1 MSASPEAPP
10 LLPPEVP
17 PQAPPSTPK
26 EKPQPAEKFL
36 FSVGVKPNPKSP
48 SPNKRKKAVSGK
60 AVAVSPADFDS
71 LNREATYERLRSL
84 DKEALIE
91 IIRQKDDM
99 IAALLSVKSASDV
112 ERREDT
118 KLVRASL
125 DVVSSAVRSLKTTIE
140 GRLSPAPSSSLAP
153 SSVNS
158 FPPLGT
164 SSSFASTGSSAPL
177 SPSRSLAQVAA
188 SAAAL
193 PLRPRSTRRNPADAL
208 RSAAHSLRSSAPAV
222 SAARAQLQP
231 DQFAIIA
238 VEGFRR
244 MEHSATKQHLSD
256 MGVDVR
262 HVHNVSNV
270 GPILELV
277 VTQSQRDNIV
287 KAITQ
292 VPEGFRPDQCLHVK
306 EDFDPSKPFHQD
318 ANAEVKERVLADFN
332 SRMRRLQARAST
344 FGWSG
349 LGDFFAGRIDVP
361 AARAARKIRKTGST
375 PDSGLA
381 PADATMTDAPG
392 PAVSAETAPEASG
405 SSLATSPPALATSA
419 AEAVAPTA
427 SLGN

>member
-1 MSASPEAPP
+1 M
-10 LLPPEVP
+10 V
-17 PQAPPSTPK
+17 
-26 EKPQPAEKFL
+26 
-36 FSVGVKPNPKSP
+36 
-48 SPNKRKKAVSGK
+48 
-60 AVAVSPADFDS
+60 
-71 LNREATYERLRSL
+71 
-84 DKEALIE
+84 
-91 IIRQKDDM
+91 
-99 IAALLSVKSASDV
+99 AALLCVKSASDV

-158 FPPLGT
+158 FPPLG
-164 SSSFASTGSSAPL
+164 SSSPFASTGSPAPL

-188 SAAAL
+188 SAATL
-193 PLRPRSTRRNPADAL
+193 PLRPRATRRNPADAL

-231 DQFAIIA
+231 DEFAIIA

-292 VPEGFRPDQCLHVK
+292 E
-306 EDFDPSKPFHQD
+306 
-318 ANAEVKERVLADFN
+318 
-332 SRMRRLQARAST
+332 
-344 FGWSG
+344 
-349 LGDFFAGRIDVP
+349 
-361 AARAARKIRKTGST
+361 
-375 PDSGLA
+375 
-381 PADATMTDAPG
+381 
-392 PAVSAETAPEASG
+392 
-405 SSLATSPPALATSA
+405 SSP
-419 AEAVAPTA
+419 
-427 SLGN
+427 

>member
-1 MSASPEAPP
+1 M
-10 LLPPEVP
+10 V
-17 PQAPPSTPK
+17 
-26 EKPQPAEKFL
+26 
-36 FSVGVKPNPKSP
+36 
-48 SPNKRKKAVSGK
+48 
-60 AVAVSPADFDS
+60 
-71 LNREATYERLRSL
+71 
-84 DKEALIE
+84 
-91 IIRQKDDM
+91 
-99 IAALLSVKSASDV
+99 AALLCVKSASDV

-125 DVVSSAVRSLKTTIE
+125 YVVSSAVRSLKTTIE
-140 GRLSPAPSSSLAP
+140 GRLSPAPSSSLAL

-158 FPPLGT
+158 FPPLG
-164 SSSFASTGSSAPL
+164 SSSAFASTGSPAPL

-188 SAAAL
+188 SAATL
-193 PLRPRSTRRNPADAL
+193 PLRPRATRRNPADAL

-231 DQFAIIA
+231 DEFAIIA

-277 VTQSQRDNIV
+277 VTQSERDNIV

-361 AARAARKIRKTGST
+361 AARSARKGRKTVSAPSSAT
-375 PDSGLA
+375 A
-381 PADATMTDAPG
+381 PADAMMTDAPL
-392 PAVSAETAPEASG
+392 PAVSAEIATEASG
-405 SSLATSPPALATSA
+405 SSPGASSSALVASATEVAASTS
-419 AEAVAPTA
+419 
-427 SLGN
+427 SSSN